1 MYTFSFRLKIFSFLL
16 MLIGIIALIQGFS
29 SAPSNIEETRA
40 ILGHSQEHNDHHE
53 YSKHSLSSHHS
64 DIEHEKHIMHQL
76 QNKPW
81 ASLYYALFFFTTIG
95 LVAIFF
101 YAVQHAA
108 QAGWSIVLL
117 RVMEGVSWFLPVG
130 GFLLILIFILS
141 GAHINHLFHWMAEG
155 ITDPNSQNYDSIIA
169 GKKSFLNFPFFI
181 LRAILFCAIW
191 TGFFLWM
198 RKLNMQMGKNKGN
211 NFKLSKKLR
220 NVSAGFIVFFAVSS
234 SIMAWDWVMSLE
246 PHWFSTLFGWYIF
259 SMGLVSSVSAI
270 ALVTLYLKSK
280 GYLEIVNDSHIHDL
294 GKYMFAFSIFWTYLW
309 FSQFMLYW
317 YADIPE
323 EVTYFIARFGEYRG
337 LYLTMVALN
346 FVAPVLIL
354 MNSEF
359 KRHSFFII
367 LAASCIL
374 IGHSIEAYCLVMP
387 GTVGK
392 NASVGFVE
400 IGSWLGMLGLF
411 IFVVFTALTKVPLV
425 VKQNPYLKESEQYH
439 Y

>member
-1 MYTFSFRLKIFSFLL
+1 MYTFSFRLKIFSFIL

-29 SAPSNIEETRA
+29 SVPSSVEEMRT
-40 ILGHSQEHNDHHE
+40 ILEHSEDHGAHA
-53 YSKHSLSSHHS
+53 KHGETSLNSHH
-64 DIEHEKHIMHQL
+64 DLEHEEHTLHQL

-81 ASLYYALFFFTTIG
+81 AALYYALFFFTAIG
-95 LVAIFF
+95 LVAMFF

-108 QAGWSIVLL
+108 QAGWPIVLL

-130 GFLLILIFILS
+130 GFLIILILILS
-141 GAHINHLFHWMAEG
+141 GAHMNHLFHWMAEG

-169 GKKSFLNFPFFI
+169 GKKGFLNVPFFI
-181 LRAILFCAIW
+181 GRAILFWAGW

-198 RKLNMQMGKNKGN
+198 RKLNIQMEENEGN
-211 NFKLSKKLR
+211 NFQLSKKLR
-220 NVSAGFIVFFAVSS
+220 NVSAGFIVFFAVTS
-234 SIMAWDWVMSLE
+234 SIMAWDWIMSLE

-259 SMGLVSSVSAI
+259 SMGLVSAVSAI
-270 ALVTLYLKSK
+270 TLVTIYLKSK

-317 YADIPE
+317 YANIPE
-323 EVTYFIARFGEYRG
+323 EVTYFIARFQEYRG
-337 LYLTMVALN
+337 LYLTMLVLN
-346 FVAPVLIL
+346 FIAPVLIL

-367 LAASCIL
+367 LTALCII
-374 IGHSIEAYCLVMP
+374 IGHSIETYCLVMP

-400 IGSWLGMLGLF
+400 IGSWVGMLGLF
-411 IFVVFTALTKVPLV
+411 IFVVFAALTKLPLV